1 MNNYKFE
8 LYVIQ
13 AEIDGMGFP
22 MVYLFLENNGN
33 CGNGVR
39 TGVIIDF
46 LAQLKIRGLE
56 PNFLMTSPRSQLR
69 VLYGRTLKYNCV
81 FGT

>member
-1 MNNYKFE
+1 M
-8 LYVIQ
+8 
-13 AEIDGMGFP
+13 A
-22 MVYLFLENNGN
+22 YLFLENNGN

-46 LAQLKIRGLE
+46 LAQLKIHGLE
-56 PNFLMTSPRSQLR
+56 PNFLITDKDFARFQLH
-69 VLYGRTLKYNCV
+69 VLYGRILKYNCV